1 MNTQSM
7 MRMALCSAVL
17 SGAMAQAAAPRH
29 ETQVPGF
36 FRIMVGD
43 FEVTALND
51 GVLSF
56 ATTLI
61 QHAAPG
67 EIEKGMERNFVA
79 KGASIPTAINT
90 FLINTGTQLILVDT
104 GAAKT
109 FGPTLGF
116 MAQNLGAAGYDP
128 AQVDVV
134 LLTHLH
140 GDHANGLLTPE
151 GRALFPNAQVR
162 VSETEAAFWLDKAKA
177 ARAPAGLAPFFQMAA
192 ASTAPYLAAKKWLT
206 FKPNTEVLAGITAM
220 ETGHT
225 PGHSGFLVESK
236 GQRLLIIGD
245 VVHVGAVQFAN
256 PDVSVAYDLDDKPA
270 IASRKKLFAQ
280 VARERTLLAGSHV
293 AFPGLGHL
301 RAEGTG
307 YVWVPLEYAPTP

>member
-1 MNTQSM
+1 MKTM
-7 MRMALCSAVL
+7 MRMAFCSAVL
-17 SGAMAQAAAPRH
+17 FGAMASAAAP
-29 ETQVPGF
+29 QVPGYY
-36 FRIMVGD
+36 RIKVGD
-43 FEVTALND
+43 FEVTAIND
-51 GVLSF
+51 GVLAF

-67 EIEKGMERNFVA
+67 EIEKGMERNFVE
-79 KGASIPTAINT
+79 KGTSIPTAINA
-90 FLINTGTQLILVDT
+90 FVINTGTQLILVDT

-116 MAQNLGAAGYDP
+116 LAENLKAAGIEP
-128 AQVDVV
+128 SQIDVV

-140 GDHANGLLTPE
+140 GDHANGLLTADGQP
-151 GRALFPNAQVR
+151 LFPRAQVR
-162 VSETEAAFWLDKAKA
+162 VAEPEVSFWLDASKAAKA
-177 ARAPAGLAPFFQMAA
+177 APGLAPFFQMAA
-192 ASTAPYLAAKKWLT
+192 TATAPYIAAKRWSA
-206 FKPNTEVLAGITAM
+206 FKPNTEVSPGITAVS
-220 ETGHT
+220 TGHT

-236 GQRLLIIGD
+236 GQRLLIMGD

-270 IASRKKLFAQ
+270 IASRKKLFAL

-293 AFPGLGHL
+293 AFPGFGHL

-307 YVWVPLEYAPTP
+307 YVWVPLEYVPR